1 MEKRTGRTVAI
12 AAGTVVVLGVALAAW
27 RGAETDAPPP
37 PPPPAVTVAPVLQRD
52 VAEWDEFSGRLEAVD
67 HVEIRPRVSGYI
79 KRVTFEEGREV
90 RKGEILFQID
100 PRPYQ
105 ADLDHATAQLEQ
117 ARTAADLAARE
128 VERAEKLVNVQAI
141 SREEF
146 DSRTSAQAN
155 GAAAVRAAEAAV
167 ETARLNLGWTE
178 VRSPI
183 AGRVSRAEVT
193 EGNLVQAGPPDATL
207 LTTVVSVDSM
217 YLYFD
222 SDEQTYLR
230 YSARAAADGA
240 RSSGWHGARF
250 PVYLGLANETGFPH
264 EGRLDFVDNRIDP
277 ASGTIRT
284 RAIFGNRDRRFTPGL
299 FARVKLVGGKSSPTL
314 LVRDAAIGTDQDR
327 KFVLLLGKGD
337 SLVYRPVEIG
347 PLTDGLRI
355 VRSGVKAGDKVVV
368 NGLMRVRPGIKVT
381 ATVAAMIPD
390 SSDTRD
396 SSAAASDRSARP
408 CDCPASSSTGRFSR
422 PCSRSWS
429 SSRA

>member
-1 MEKRTGRTVAI
+1 MLSRSLLLVGALLVST
-12 AAGTVVVLGVALAAW
+12 ALAGCA
-27 RGAETDAPPP
+27 DKPAPA

-67 HVEIRPRVSGYI
+67 QVEIQPRVDGFI
-79 KRVTFEEGREV
+79 RRVNFTEGREV
-90 RKGEILFQID
+90 RKGEVLFEID

-105 ADLDHATAQLEQ
+105 ADLDRAQAQLEQ
-117 ARTAADLAARE
+117 ARTAADLANRE
-128 VERAEKLVNVQAI
+128 VARAEKLVKVQAI

-155 GAAAVRAAEAAV
+155 NVAAVRAAEAAV
-167 ETARLNLGWTE
+167 ETARLNLGWTV

-193 EGNLVQAGPPDATL
+193 EGNLVHSGPPDATL
-207 LTTVVSVDSM
+207 LTTVVSLDSM

-230 YSARAAADGA
+230 YADRGKSGTTAWQGA
-240 RSSGWHGARF
+240 RL

-264 EGRLDFVDNRIDP
+264 EGRLDFIDNRIDP

-284 RAIFGNRDRRFTPGL
+284 RAIFSNKDRRFTPGL
-299 FARVKLVGGKSSPTL
+299 FARVKLVGSKSTPTL

-347 PLTDGLRI
+347 RLSDGLRI
-355 VRSGVKAGDKVVV
+355 VRSGVQAGDKVVV
-368 NGLMRVRPGIKVT
+368 NGLMRVRPGVKVKP
-381 ATVAAMIPD
+381 TVVAMETD
-390 SSDTRD
+390 STGARD
-396 SSAAASDRSARP
+396 SSVGSRDST
-408 CDCPASSSTGRFSR
+408 PAVAER
-422 PCSRSWS
+422 
-429 SSRA
+429 